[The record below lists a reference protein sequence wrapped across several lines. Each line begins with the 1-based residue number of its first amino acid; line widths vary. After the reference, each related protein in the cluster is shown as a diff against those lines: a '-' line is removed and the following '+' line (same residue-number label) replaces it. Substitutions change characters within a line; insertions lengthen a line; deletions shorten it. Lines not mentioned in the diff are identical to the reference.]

1 LFFPKRKYRLFFFN
15 LQGIAQKNFILNTQK
30 DNEDNKKE
38 VLDSKFTMRWALGI
52 KRQFKCGKMKRT
64 DKKVWLSLVFI
75 ENKDYLCN
83 VR

>member
-1 LFFPKRKYRLFFFN
+1 MDFFVFD
-15 LQGIAQKNFILNTQK
+15 IQKGDKN
-30 DNEDNKKE
+30 NKKE
-38 VLDSKFTMRWALGI
+38 IFNSKFTMRWALGI

>member
-1 LFFPKRKYRLFFFN
+1 MMKT
-15 LQGIAQKNFILNTQK
+15 I
-30 DNEDNKKE
+30 KKE
-38 VLDSKFTMRWALGI
+38 VFNSKFTMRWALGI

>member
-30 DNEDNKKE
+30 EDEDNKKE

-64 DKKVWLSLVFI
+64 DKKVWLSI
-75 ENKDYLCN
+75 DYLKDIKF
-83 VR
+83 

>member
-1 LFFPKRKYRLFFFN
+1 MDFFVFD
-15 LQGIAQKNFILNTQK
+15 IQKGDKN
-30 DNEDNKKE
+30 NKKE
-38 VLDSKFTMRWALGI
+38 VFNSKFTMRWALDI

>member
-1 LFFPKRKYRLFFFN
+1 MLFLFN
-15 LQGIAQKNFILNTQK
+15 LKGIAQKNFILNTQK

-64 DKKVWLSLVFI
+64 DKSVDFSCFHRK
-75 ENKDYLCN
+75 
-83 VR
+83 